1 MQLKEA
7 ESGSYPKKVYIR
19 DNEYNFTIEGVIMS
33 SIHYFPRYSQKE
45 NMVTNNT
52 LLLFSR
58 LYNHSNDQFN
68 RFINTLFEGTN
79 IEQLDTTIQFHQQV
93 RSKRSVPDAVIE
105 QQSFKIIIETK
116 LYGHENIEQI
126 RKHCDSFDNEDK
138 QIFLW
143 IDKESISIEY
153 YKEIKRVISEIND
166 QEGKQIVFVPTT
178 FKDICRAFNEVLSQ
192 FDWEMIVLIEDY
204 EAFCYESGLIDNA
217 DTKMRVVLAGTTF
230 QQNLQ
235 YNIYYA
241 PSDRGYQNH
250 LYLGLY
256 KEKAVR
262 SVGKLISSADIRYD
276 PKSDRIEI
284 IETQLGKVTE
294 SQLADIK
301 KVIREA
307 KDDFGYDLTEGH
319 RFFFVEKFYET
330 EYLKP
335 TKGALMG
342 QKYFDLADIKGY
354 STDMDAE
361 KVANLIRE
369 KEWQY

>member
-1 MQLKEA
+1 M
-7 ESGSYPKKVYIR
+7 
-19 DNEYNFTIEGVIMS
+19 IEGVIMS

-68 RFINTLFEGTN
+68 RFINTLFEGSN

-93 RSKRSVPDAVIE
+93 RNKRSVPDAVIE
-105 QQSFKIIIETK
+105 QQSFKVIIETK
-116 LYGHENIEQI
+116 LYGQENIKQI
-126 RKHCDSFDNEDK
+126 TKHCDSFNNEDR

-143 IDKESISIEY
+143 INKESISKQY
-153 YKEIKRVISEIND
+153 YKEIISALNEINE
-166 QEGKQIVFVPTT
+166 QKGKKISFVPTT

-192 FDWEMIVLIEDY
+192 FDREMIALVEDY
-204 EAFCYESGLIDNA
+204 EAFCYESRLIDNA

-230 QQNLQ
+230 EQNLQ

-241 PSDRGYQNH
+241 PSDRGYQKH

-256 KEKAVR
+256 KNKAVR
-262 SVGKLISSADIRYD
+262 AVGKLISSADIRYD
-276 PKSDRIEI
+276 QKNDKIEI
-284 IETQLGKVTE
+284 NETQLGTITDNQKMDV
-294 SQLADIK
+294 K
-301 KVIREA
+301 KVIIEA
-307 KDDFGYDLTEGH
+307 KENFGYDLIEGH

-330 EYLKP
+330 EHLKP

-361 KVANLIRE
+361 KIANLIRE